1 MSNEKPIIAGDASK
15 AEKHAAPDAAT
26 LDKNSAAKTT
36 VEPSAKPADSVK
48 KS

>member
-15 AEKHAAPDAAT
+15 AANHAAPDAAT
-26 LDKNSAAKTT
+26 QDKNNAAKTT
-36 VEPSAKPADSVK
+36 VEPSAKSAEPVK